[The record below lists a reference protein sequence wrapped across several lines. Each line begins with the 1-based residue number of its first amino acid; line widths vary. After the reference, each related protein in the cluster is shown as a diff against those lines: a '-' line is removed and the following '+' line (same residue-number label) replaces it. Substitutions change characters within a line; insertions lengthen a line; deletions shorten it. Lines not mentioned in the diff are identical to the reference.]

1 MEYLT
6 MLVQLVGGESE
17 SVRKL
22 NEAGYS
28 TALDVA
34 TENPDTLR
42 LVGGLTAAT
51 TTRLI
56 QAAQKHLAESGE
68 GDALG
73 RQKEG
78 PSPVPEVII
87 EDLEDPAATTVCVSK
102 PRKPRKSKGNRRPGS
117 KQTPGRAAGE
127 QSTEKVSKT
136 VDTDMG
142 VSLEESSALTG
153 VSPENWTQESFW
165 RFG

>member
-1 MEYLT
+1 MEDLT

-42 LVGGLTAAT
+42 LVGGFTAAT

-56 QAAQKHLAESGE
+56 QAAQKHLAESGK

-73 RQKEG
+73 RQEEG
-78 PSPVPEVII
+78 PSPVP
-87 EDLEDPAATTVCVSK
+87 AATTVRVSK
-102 PRKPRKSKGNRRPGS
+102 PRKPQKSKGNRRSGS
-117 KQTPGRAAGE
+117 KQPAGRAAGK

-153 VSPENWTQESFW
+153 VSPENWTQKSFW

>member
-1 MEYLT
+1 MEDLT

-42 LVGGLTAAT
+42 LVGGFTAAT

-56 QAAQKHLAESGE
+56 QAAQKHLAESGK

-73 RQKEG
+73 RQEEG
-78 PSPVPEVII
+78 PSPVP
-87 EDLEDPAATTVCVSK
+87 AATTVRVSK
-102 PRKPRKSKGNRRPGS
+102 PRKPQKSKGNRRSGS
-117 KQTPGRAAGE
+117 KQPAGRAAGE

-153 VSPENWTQESFW
+153 VSPENWTQKSFW